1 MKAADLDTFKVGGFP
16 DDYPTNLRTFY
27 SPVDDCHGVLG
38 AVIDSAT
45 ESLALAMYGL
55 DDEDLVNRILAKLRD
70 ENIVVVLT
78 LDSSQAGGVHERA
91 LLAQANFPKS
101 IVVVGR
107 SEKGAIM
114 HMKEL
119 VVDGRIVVTG
129 STNWSTGGES
139 KQDNQLT
146 VIFDRAEAHA
156 ARTRIDAIHAH
167 MLAKQPGLDARR
179 PMTNPLV
186 ESIEPK
192 EHER

>member
-1 MKAADLDTFKVGGFP
+1 MKPSDLDRFKLGGRVP
-16 DDYPTNLRTFY
+16 DDYPANLRTFY
-27 SPVDDCHGVLG
+27 SPVDDCHGALG

-70 ENIVVVLT
+70 ENVVVVLT
-78 LDSSQAGGVHERA
+78 LDSSQAGGVHERK
-91 LLAQANFPKS
+91 LLAQADFPKS
-101 IVVVGR
+101 IIAVGR

-167 MLAKQPGLDARR
+167 MLAKAAQ
-179 PMTNPLV
+179 
-186 ESIEPK
+186 
-192 EHER
+192 